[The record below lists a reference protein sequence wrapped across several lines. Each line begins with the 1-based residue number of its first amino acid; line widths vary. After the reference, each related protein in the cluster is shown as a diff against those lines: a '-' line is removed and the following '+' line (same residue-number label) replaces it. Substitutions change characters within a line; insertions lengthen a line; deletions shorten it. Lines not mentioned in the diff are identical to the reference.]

1 MGSRYPL
8 LERDHVLQRLLDLLA
23 DVRAGRGRA
32 VFLLGEAGA
41 GKTSV
46 ASQFADAAAEGG
58 AHVAWARAW
67 DDGESIP
74 FLPWRRLLDDLAV
87 RHALP
92 RPGAEPSRTARIA
105 LFEEVAQRLSEAAR
119 ERLLVL
125 TFEDVHLLDDGS
137 AALLRYITRD
147 IREYPLLVLCTSR
160 DDEISR
166 GSAVATSLAAAARDA
181 DVLRLPALTDDA
193 VDRLFA
199 AVAGFP
205 VPPALAPALHEATQG
220 NPLFVEQIAQ
230 HLASGGEMRRPDRS
244 TGLRVP
250 RGIEEVLRS
259 KVDRAGGD
267 KLQLLLANA
276 AVLGR
281 EFDAGILASVL
292 GEDVD
297 VVLDELAVAVAAGL
311 LAEVSALGRLRFTQ
325 PLLRELLYE
334 QQPPTRRMR
343 AHAAAAAA
351 LERLE
356 DDRYLGQVADH
367 LFKAGRLAD
376 RHSAVRCTTRAA
388 QAAMAAMAYE
398 DAARYYHRALTLAE
412 AGGADPSA
420 LTRMRRQRD
429 EADRLRVGETRPRA
443 AGETALF
450 RREGEYWTVVF
461 GGRTSRFKDSKGLRW
476 LRVLLTA
483 PGREFHVLDLPSGG
497 GAGRTP
503 PPSREH
509 MPATRGGHD
518 EVLDRRARTAYVR
531 RIAELEDDLADAE
544 ADHDVARAGRLSE
557 ERDFVVGEL
566 AAATGLGGRSRA
578 FAAESERAR
587 VSVTRAVRLAIE
599 KIAQA
604 DTALGQHLTTTVTTG
619 TYVSYRPDPRVPI
632 VWTS

>member
-1 MGSRYPL
+1 MGSRSPL
-8 LERDHVLQRLLDLLA
+8 LERDDVLRRLHDLLA

-32 VFLLGEAGA
+32 VFLVGEAGI
-41 GKTSV
+41 GKTAV
-46 ASQFADAAAEGG
+46 ASAFADAAAEGG

-67 DDGESIP
+67 DGGDSVP
-74 FLPWRRLLDDLAV
+74 FMPWRRLLDDLSV

-92 RPGAEPSRTARIA
+92 RRGAEPSGTARVE

-119 ERLLVL
+119 RRLLVL
-125 TFEDVHLLDDGS
+125 AFEDVHLLDDGS
-137 AALLRYITRD
+137 ATLLRYVTRD
-147 IREYPLLVLCTSR
+147 VRERPLLVLCTSR
-160 DDEISR
+160 DDEVR
-166 GSAVATSLAAAARDA
+166 HGSVVGTSLAAVARDG
-181 DVLRLPALTDDA
+181 DVVRLPALTNDS

-199 AVAGFP
+199 AAAGFP
-205 VPPALAPALHEATQG
+205 VPPTLAPALHEATQG

-230 HLASGGEMRRPDRS
+230 HIASGGEMRRPDRS

-267 KLQLLLANA
+267 RLKMLLSHA

-281 EFDAGILASVL
+281 EFDAGVLASVV

-311 LAEVSALGRLRFTQ
+311 LAEVSSLGRMRFTQ

-351 LERLE
+351 LERLDGE
-356 DDRYLGQVADH
+356 RYIGQIADH
-367 LFKAGRLAD
+367 LFKAGRLAH
-376 RHSAVRCTTRAA
+376 RGIAVTSTTRAA

-420 LTRMRRQRD
+420 LARMRRQLE
-429 EADRLRVGETRPRA
+429 EADRLRLGEEPSRA

-476 LRVLLTA
+476 LRVLLAA
-483 PGREFHVLDLPSGG
+483 PGREFHVLDLASDNAAGLTPS
-497 GAGRTP
+497 
-503 PPSREH
+503 PSREN
-509 MPATRGGHD
+509 MPVTRAGQD
-518 EVLDRRARTAYVR
+518 EVLDRRARAAYVR
-531 RIAELEDDLADAE
+531 RIAELEDDIADAD
-544 ADHDVARAGRLSE
+544 ADNDAGRARRLTE

-578 FAAESERAR
+578 FAGESERAR

-619 TYVSYRPDPRVPI
+619 TFVSYRPDPRVPI